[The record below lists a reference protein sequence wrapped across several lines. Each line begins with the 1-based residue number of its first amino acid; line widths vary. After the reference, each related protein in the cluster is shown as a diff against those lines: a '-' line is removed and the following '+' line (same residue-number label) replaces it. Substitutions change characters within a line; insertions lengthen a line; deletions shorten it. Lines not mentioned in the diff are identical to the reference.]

1 MDKRT
6 EAAETGHG
14 ATTEHGHG
22 HHDETL
28 PRPGDYVS
36 PGEHAHPGY
45 GEYIKIAV
53 ILAILTAIEVAIVYV
68 EPLAPVLLPLLL
80 ILGIAKFA
88 LVVMFF
94 MHLKFDNRLFSLLFT
109 GPLLLMAAILLALIA
124 LFTAAVRV
132 VP

>member
-6 EAAETGHG
+6 EGAHTGPG
-14 ATTEHGHG
+14 ATTEHGHQE
-22 HHDETL
+22 ETL

-36 PGEHAHPGY
+36 PGEHPHPGY

-53 ILAILTAIEVAIVYV
+53 ILAILTAIEVAIVYI

-88 LVVMFF
+88 LVVLFF
-94 MHLKFDNRLFSLLFT
+94 MHLKFDNRLFSFLFT
-109 GPLLLMAAILLALIA
+109 GPLLMMILLLLALVA
-124 LFTAAVRV
+124 LFSAAVRV